1 MDADVIVI
9 GAGAAG
15 LAAARSLARA
25 SLRTIV
31 LEARD
36 RIGGRVLS
44 EPTARAVLPAEL
56 GGEFIHGPAAETMA
70 LLREIGSAAITTGG
84 EAWVADGAGGLRY
97 EERDFGSSAGI
108 FSDVY
113 RLSEDET
120 VERYL
125 QRFADD
131 PAQRQAA
138 SDALMF
144 AEGFDAVDPAIASAR
159 GIADEWN
166 SGVDG
171 TSTRPLGG
179 YPPLFNH
186 LRAAC
191 VADGV
196 EIRLGCAVE
205 RVAWRNGAVRV
216 AARDATGA
224 ATTLEARAA
233 IVTLP
238 AGVLNDPVG
247 VTFEPALPAA
257 KRDALAKLPMGEVV
271 KVVLEFRTPFW
282 EHLQDGRFAEAS
294 FFRAAAHSFSA
305 YWLQYPVH
313 GEIVCAWAGGTR
325 AIAMRDLPE
334 SERIERALDGFG
346 TLLGAPAIARAEFVR
361 GFAHD
366 WLHDPFAR
374 GAYSYLAVGGGD
386 ARLVLAE
393 PVDGTL
399 FFGGEACA
407 NDGQGGTVNGALE
420 TGERAAREAAAA
432 LNGARR

>member
-15 LAAARSLARA
+15 LAAARVLARA

-44 EPTARAVLPAEL
+44 QPTARAVLPAEL
-56 GGEFIHGPAAETMA
+56 GGEFIHGPAAETMG

-84 EAWVADGAGGLRY
+84 EGWAVDGNGVLRP

-108 FSDVY
+108 FSGVY
-113 RLSEDET
+113 ELPEDET

-131 PAQRQAA
+131 PARRQAA
-138 SDALMF
+138 SEAQMF

-166 SGVDG
+166 SGVDAS
-171 TSTRPLGG
+171 STRPLGG
-179 YPPLFNH
+179 YPPLFAH
-186 LRAAC
+186 LLEAC
-191 VADGV
+191 VDGGAD
-196 EIRLGCAVE
+196 IRLDSMVE
-205 RVAWRNGAVRV
+205 RVAWSRGAVSV
-216 AARDATGA
+216 QARDGSGDRV
-224 ATTLEARAA
+224 TLRARAL

-238 AGVLNDPVG
+238 AGVLSDPAG
-247 VTFEPALPAA
+247 VVFEPELPVA

-282 EHLQDGRFAEAS
+282 EQLHDGRFAEAS
-294 FFRAAAHSFSA
+294 FFRAAPHSFAA

-313 GEIVCAWAGGTR
+313 GEIVCAWAGGPR
-325 AIAMRDLPE
+325 AIAMRDL
-334 SERIERALDGFG
+334 SADGRIERALDGFG
-346 TLLGAPAIARAEFVR
+346 TLLGAPALARSEFAR
-361 GFAHD
+361 GFVHD

-374 GAYSYLAVGGGD
+374 GAYSYLAVGGGN
-386 ARLVLAE
+386 ARVVLAE
-393 PVDGTL
+393 AVDDTL
-399 FFGGEACA
+399 FFGGEATA

-432 LNGARR
+432 LNGAR